1 MYLSFSPYKYNATAL
16 QPRPVFLSITDS
28 TFSGC
33 LAEGGSGGGVLVDA
47 EVLVSDTAPV
57 NRTCS
62 GFRQWILS
70 TVLVTMQASVL
81 SKCAA
86 SVNGGAIG
94 LLGAGRLELAKYVRS
109 YGAACLSLCER
120 AWGNGVVHCAVCDS
134 M

>member
-16 QPRPVFLSITDS
+16 QPRPVLLSITDS

-70 TVLVTMQASVL
+70 TVLVAMQ
-81 SKCAA
+81 AA

-109 YGAACLSLCER
+109 YDADCLSLCER
-120 AWGNGVVHCAVCDS
+120 TRDNGVVHCAVCDS